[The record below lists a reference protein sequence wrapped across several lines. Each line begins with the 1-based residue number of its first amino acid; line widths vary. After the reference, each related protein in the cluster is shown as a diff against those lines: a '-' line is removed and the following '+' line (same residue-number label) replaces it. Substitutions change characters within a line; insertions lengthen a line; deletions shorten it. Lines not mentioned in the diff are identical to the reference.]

1 MAEPT
6 FELSGP
12 KILLE
17 GPSGS
22 GKTHSLGTLV
32 DWAAKQTPPIPVH
45 VVFTENGL
53 ETLLGFWT
61 KRKVPVPSNLRWHV
75 IRTSAITMEA
85 LIAGAVQTGKLTMD
99 TLFKSID
106 PDRHKNNPWENFLRC
121 FSDLPDDRTGEK
133 CGNIGTWGARTVLVN
148 DSLSETA
155 NACMRMV
162 TGSKTSASL
171 PEYGVAQGN
180 LINWLRYMTQSFQGT
195 FVMTAHVQRQMNEVT
210 GSQQLMTKA
219 IGKAM
224 ADDIPPLFSETIYT
238 VREGSNWYW
247 DTAAAGVDT
256 KTRYLPIQSKIPPNF
271 ALIMDQWLERSK
283 V

>member
-61 KRKVPVPSNLRWHV
+61 KRKVPVPPNLRWHV

-85 LIAGAVQTGKLTMD
+85 LIAGAVQTGRLTMD

-133 CGNIGTWGARTVLVN
+133 CGNIGAWGARTVLVN